1 MNPTTYGDYPQIMK
15 DQVGDRLPKFTE
27 DQKQKLKM
35 SYDFVGINYYTA
47 TFAAY
52 NGLIDP
58 SRPTWESDSLV
69 KWDRKF
75 FYQLKRIFIINLS
88 SNIKNQSS
96 LNMHFLNSHYF
107 SFTFFSQE
115 YTRIQ
120 HR

>member
-1 MNPTTYGDYPQIMK
+1 MNPTTYGDYPEIMK

-27 DQKQKLKM
+27 LQKQKLKM
-35 SYDFVGINYYTA
+35 SYDFVGINYYTS

-75 FYQLKRIFIINLS
+75 FSIG
-88 SNIKNQSS
+88 
-96 LNMHFLNSHYF
+96 
-107 SFTFFSQE
+107 FTS
-115 YTRIQ
+115 
-120 HR
+120 